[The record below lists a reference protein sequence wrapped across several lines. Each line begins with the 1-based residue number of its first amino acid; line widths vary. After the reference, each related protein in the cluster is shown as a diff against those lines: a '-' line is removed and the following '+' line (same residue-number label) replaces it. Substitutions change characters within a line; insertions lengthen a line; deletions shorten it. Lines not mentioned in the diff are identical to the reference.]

1 MSRPSLRGGY
11 LEAEARG
18 SNRSK
23 GTEKK
28 RYANTQYPPHR
39 WGAEQWVGANCG
51 AERGAARRTDLE
63 GPGER
68 PRWARGGTLGRCPS
82 TEAKENVTYLGESA
96 DVGESTQKPVRSGF
110 G

>member
-1 MSRPSLRGGY
+1 MKGTGGSISKPACLHTTPSCQYMSRPSLRGGY
-11 LEAEARG
+11 LEAEAKG

-82 TEAKENVTYLGESA
+82 TEAKEM
-96 DVGESTQKPVRSGF
+96 
-110 G
+110 